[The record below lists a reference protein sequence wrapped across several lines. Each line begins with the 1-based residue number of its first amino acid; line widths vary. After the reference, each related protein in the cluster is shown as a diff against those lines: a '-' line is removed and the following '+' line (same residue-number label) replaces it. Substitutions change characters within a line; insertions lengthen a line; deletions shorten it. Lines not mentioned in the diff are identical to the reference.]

1 MVRRVERT
9 AATILACF
17 AFVSASAASA
27 DADPRPFDRPFGL
40 AIEGVG
46 WAGDYAAAG
55 GGARARWEPFER
67 LGVEVFAQSLIV
79 ENDGGMR
86 HDHPVGFNAY
96 VPFDLSEAIRL
107 RPLFGFCA
115 VISMIDPE
123 ERGAPRADDVLFG
136 VHGGAGIEIGFA
148 SEWSFFIDVQGI
160 AWLGHTR
167 SAQGWTGSVDGDYTT
182 YGVVEATAGLQLH
195 LGEP

>member
-1 MVRRVERT
+1 MKSVGVAAVGT
-9 AATILACF
+9 MFAYFAFAATSLA
-17 AFVSASAASA
+17 AAQEPVRA
-27 DADPRPFDRPFGL
+27 FDRPFGL

-55 GGARARWEPFER
+55 AGARARWEPFER
-67 LGVEVFAQSLIV
+67 LGVEVFAQSLFV
-79 ENDGGMR
+79 ENAGGMR

-96 VPFDLSEAIRL
+96 VPFDLSDAIRL

-136 VHGGAGIEIGFA
+136 VHGGAGLEVGFA
-148 SEWSFFIDVQGI
+148 SQWSFFVDVQGI
-160 AWLGHTR
+160 AWLGHAR
-167 SAQGWTGSVDGDYTT
+167 EGQGWTGAVTGDYTT
-182 YGVVEATAGLQLH
+182 FGVVEATAGLQLH